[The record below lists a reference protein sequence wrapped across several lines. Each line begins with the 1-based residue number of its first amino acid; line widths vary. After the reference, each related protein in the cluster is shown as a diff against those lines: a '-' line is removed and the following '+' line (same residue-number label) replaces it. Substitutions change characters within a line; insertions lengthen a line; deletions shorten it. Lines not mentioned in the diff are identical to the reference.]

1 MSRESLLKSTVDVEM
16 MTAIALGDVSRFER
30 ALSRMID
37 LDAKDSDGL
46 TPLMM
51 CIESEQWPMVG
62 MLLDKGAS
70 CVPLDH
76 KGRSALYYAL
86 RAKHEKVCLRLLAL
100 GADQCMASN
109 WLGVNGPVEMVEN
122 LLAWDG
128 WSQEKLGFGV
138 LGASRSGRSEVLA
151 LFLKAGASPDALD
164 DQQTLAVEH
173 AAIKNSMDCV
183 KMLIDSGANL
193 QKRYNHG
200 ADIADIS
207 EVLGARPDIVDVLRT
222 AIVIQYERDDLSRN
236 VAEGC
241 SGSKIRL

>member
-70 CVPLDH
+70 YVPLDH

-86 RAKHEKVCLRLLAL
+86 RAKHEKVCLRLLAHL
-100 GADQCMASN
+100 GPQP
-109 WLGVNGPVEMVEN
+109 PVE
-122 LLAWDG
+122 
-128 WSQEKLGFGV
+128 LGGV
-138 LGASRSGRSEVLA
+138 W
-151 LFLKAGASPDALD
+151 
-164 DQQTLAVEH
+164 
-173 AAIKNSMDCV
+173 
-183 KMLIDSGANL
+183 
-193 QKRYNHG
+193 
-200 ADIADIS
+200 
-207 EVLGARPDIVDVLRT
+207 
-222 AIVIQYERDDLSRN
+222 
-236 VAEGC
+236 
-241 SGSKIRL
+241 